1 MVFISNIVY
10 SSKVNPVSMQ
20 QLNGLLF
27 DECRRNGFKFVDNGA
42 VSEIDLWADDIHMTE
57 SGKRIIGNNF
67 LIVQRQQLLFAKYW
81 HIVDILLTY
90 Y

>member
-42 VSEIDLWADDIHMTE
+42 ASEIDLWADDIHMTE
-57 SGKRIIGNNF
+57 SGKRIIGNNL